1 MSELETKLR
10 NLAARGELTHVSLV
24 PVAGT
29 GEYGVT
35 FVAQVAP
42 ASRFGHVEGRDPD
55 PVTALVNALD
65 ALPTLAAGGEQTG
78 TASELIQTLRAA
90 EREASDLN
98 DEYVSTEHI
107 LLALAQGDGL
117 SLIHI

>member
-65 ALPTLAAGGEQTG
+65 ALPTSFVKDKPKREAESSVKEKPRERRTRETREALAARD
-78 TASELIQTLRAA
+78 TA
-90 EREASDLN
+90 EAKA
-98 DEYVSTEHI
+98 TEPWDI
-107 LLALAQGDGL
+107 V
-117 SLIHI
+117 